1 MTILLIYAKKKKKK
15 QHKTKQKAQNMK
27 GNFLRM

>member
-1 MTILLIYAKKKKKK
+1 MTILLIYAKKKN

>member
-1 MTILLIYAKKKKKK
+1 MTILLIYAKKKKK